1 MTAKKKPKDLTKLH
15 YESVPEPIYYM
26 HEYQLDVQ
34 NNHIYLF
41 PTNALAGSDTYGD
54 AEPGIEYTMAN
65 KFVMNTQLCM
75 LSNPELPLL
84 VHMKSCGGFWGEG
97 MAIFDSM
104 ISYPMPTTIVNYSH
118 ARSMSS
124 IILQSAAKRVMMPN
138 SHFMFHDGT
147 YGDWGT
153 VKQVRS
159 GLDFYDKTGEIMMDI
174 YAHRMKERGKFKS
187 WSISRIKDMMR
198 EHMDKKEDVFI
209 TAQEAI
215 DWGLA
220 DEIFDGDWSK
230 LTSYTDEQLVAW
242 KTFTAKFLGQD
253 VLKI

>member
-1 MTAKKKPKDLTKLH
+1 MASKKKKVLEKLQ
-15 YESVPEPIYYM
+15 YESVPEPIFYM

-34 NNHIYLF
+34 NNHVYLF
-41 PTNALAGSDTYGD
+41 PSNALAATPTYED
-54 AEPGIEYTMAN
+54 SEPGIEYTMAN
-65 KFVMNTQLCM
+65 KFVMNAQICM
-75 LSNPELPLL
+75 MTNPEMPLL

-97 MAIFDSM
+97 MAIYDAM
-104 ISYPMPTTIVNYSH
+104 ITYPMPTTIMNYSH

-124 IILQSAAKRVMMPN
+124 IILQSATKRVMMPN

-159 GLDFYDKTGEIMMDI
+159 GLDFYDKTGGIMLDI

-187 WSISRIKDMMR
+187 WSLDRIKNMLR
-198 EHMDKKEDVFI
+198 EEMDKKEDVFI
-209 TAQEAI
+209 TAQETV

-220 DEIFDGDWSK
+220 DEIFDGDWEK
-230 LTSYTDEQLVAW
+230 ATTYTDDQLVAW
-242 KTFTAKFLGQD
+242 KIFTAKFLGKD